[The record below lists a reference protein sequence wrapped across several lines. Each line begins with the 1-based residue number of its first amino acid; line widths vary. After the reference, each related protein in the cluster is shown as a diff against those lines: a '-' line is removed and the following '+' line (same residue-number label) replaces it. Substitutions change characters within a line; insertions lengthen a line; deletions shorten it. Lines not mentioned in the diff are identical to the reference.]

1 MDTLYLMFLVFCF
14 LAVAL
19 LLEGVYLTWNAARG
33 AEVTRLQDRLRAF
46 SAGWKGADTAHLK
59 ERLLSNSPPLQR
71 FLLQIPRIHNLDRL
85 LQQSGMSLQV
95 SHFIGYTAMAAMGGM
110 ASAALLGQSLI
121 IMLVFAVIGSLLPL
135 FFVHSA
141 KRKRMNKIEMQLPEA
156 IDLMARALKAG
167 HAFSGALQ
175 MAGIDGPE
183 PTASEFRLTFDEI
196 NFGVSAQDAMLNLS
210 IRVPIADLRYFVIA
224 VLIQRESGGNLAEL
238 LDKIS
243 RLIRAR
249 LTLLAKIRVLSAEGR
264 MSAWILS
271 CLPFAVGLMIHLL
284 NPEFLS
290 VLWTDPLGLMLVK
303 IAAGMIVIAIFIMSR
318 IIKIRV

>member
-19 LLEGVYLTWNAARG
+19 FLEGAYLTWNATRG
-33 AEVTRLQDRLRAF
+33 VEVTRLQDRLQAF
-46 SAGWKGADTAHLK
+46 SAGWKEADTAHLK
-59 ERLLSNSPPLQR
+59 ERLLSNSPSLQR
-71 FLLQIPRIHNLDRL
+71 FLLQMPRIHTLDQL

-95 SHFIGYTAMAAMGGM
+95 SHLLGYTVMAMVGGM
-110 ASAALLGQSLI
+110 ASAALLGQPLI
-121 IMLVFAVIGSLLPL
+121 IMLVCAVIGGLLPL

-141 KRKRMNKIEMQLPEA
+141 KRKRMNKIEIQLPEA

-175 MAGIDGPE
+175 MAGIDGTE

-196 NFGVSAQDAMLNLS
+196 NFGVSVQDAMMNLS
-210 IRVPIADLRYFVIA
+210 VRVPISDLRYFVIA

-243 RLIRAR
+243 GLIRAR

-264 MSAWILS
+264 MSAWILA
-271 CLPFAVGLMIHLL
+271 CLPFSVGLMIQLI

-303 IAAGMIVIAIFIMSR
+303 IAAGMIVIAIFVMSR
-318 IIKIRV
+318 MIKIRV